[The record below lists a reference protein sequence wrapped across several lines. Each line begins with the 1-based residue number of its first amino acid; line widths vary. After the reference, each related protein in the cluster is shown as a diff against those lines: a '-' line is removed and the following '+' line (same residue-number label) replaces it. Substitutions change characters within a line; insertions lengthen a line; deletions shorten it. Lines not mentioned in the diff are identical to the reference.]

1 MVETGTG
8 TLPTY
13 TETLP
18 RIPESART
26 ARRLVDLALTVWDM
40 NEVRDAAEMVV
51 SELLANAVHHARCE
65 SVRLTVTRLSDSRV
79 QVSVVDRSRA
89 HPRRRAA
96 GSMEES
102 GRGLGIV
109 NALAHGRWGVD
120 SLAWGKRVWADLE
133 VTSGE

>member
-1 MVETGTG
+1 MVQTGTG
-8 TLPTY
+8 TLPSY
-13 TETLP
+13 AETLP
-18 RIPESART
+18 RTPEAAGY
-26 ARRLVDLALTVWDM
+26 ARRLVALVLTVWDM

-51 SELLANAVHHARCE
+51 SELLANAVQHARCE

-96 GSMEES
+96 DSIEEP

-109 NALAHGRWGVD
+109 DALAQGGGGSIRWRGG
-120 SLAWGKRVWADLE
+120 SACGPTWK
-133 VTSGE
+133 